1 MKVFVNK
8 DTKFLTANSDH
19 KNFTETDEVVQ
30 AETMLEGNNRNVA
43 GLRRGKPFTYRVF
56 ITNDNKILYQNN
68 ITPMKAT
75 EVLLGADDSRTTTT
89 VNLRPAEAFNR
100 VRTYGIVI
108 GAVAGFAYAKY
119 KKHDMKK
126 VAMFMAL
133 GSLAGYAGGYL
144 VDTNRKAIV
153 TQRK

>member
-1 MKVFVNK
+1 MKVTVNK
-8 DTKFLTANSDH
+8 DTKFLIANPEH
-19 KNFTETDEVVQ
+19 KNFTETEDIVESGSI
-30 AETMLEGNNRNVA
+30 LEGNNRNVA

-68 ITPMKAT
+68 TTPMRKT
-75 EVLLGADDSRTTTT
+75 EVVLGADGASTT
-89 VNLRPAEAFNR
+89 VDLRPAETFNR
-100 VRTYGIVI
+100 VRTMGIVI

-119 KKHDMKK
+119 KKHDLKK
-126 VAMFMAL
+126 VAMFMAI

>member
-1 MKVFVNK
+1 MKVTVNN
-8 DTKFLTANSDH
+8 DAKFLIANPEH
-19 KNFTETDEVVQ
+19 KNFTETEEKV
-30 AETMLEGNNRNVA
+30 ESGSILEGNNRNVA

-68 ITPMKAT
+68 TTPMKTT
-75 EVLLGADDSRTTTT
+75 EVMLGADATT

-119 KKHDMKK
+119 RKHDMKK
-126 VAMFMAL
+126 VAMFMAI
-133 GSLAGYAGGYL
+133 GAVAGYAGGYL
-144 VDTNRKAIV
+144 VDTNRKATV
-153 TQRK
+153 TRSK

>member
-19 KNFTETDEVVQ
+19 KNFTETDEIAQ

-68 ITPMKAT
+68 ITPMRTT
-75 EVLLGADDSRTTTT
+75 EVMLGADDSSTTTT
-89 VNLRPAEAFNR
+89 VNLRPAETFNR

-119 KKHDMKK
+119 KKHDLKK

-144 VDTNRKAIV
+144 VDTNRKATV
-153 TQRK
+153 KQTK

>member
-1 MKVFVNK
+1 MKVTVNK
-8 DTKFLTANSDH
+8 DTKFLIANSDH
-19 KNFTETDEVVQ
+19 KNFTETDEVV
-30 AETMLEGNNRNVA
+30 ESGRILEGNNRNIQ
-43 GLRRGKPFTYRVF
+43 GLRRGKPFMYRVF
-56 ITNDNKILYQNN
+56 VTTDNKILYQNN

-75 EVLLGADDSRTTTT
+75 EVMLGADDSRTTTT

-144 VDTNRKAIV
+144 VDTNRKATI
-153 TQRK
+153 TQSK